1 MASIDDIRAERLK
14 KKQILEERGGEAY
27 AAYTSHE
34 GDSIDI
40 FLQNFDT
47 RVEKEGSIT
56 VAGRVMSIREHGGS
70 LFFDL
75 YDGTG
80 SLQGFLKRD
89 EAEEAFTFFTEVV
102 DRGDFL
108 EVVGKPFITKKGER
122 SVLVSNWKMLTKS
135 LLPIPDEWYGLKD
148 DDERYRK
155 RYLDLLIQED
165 LRELFEKK
173 AKFWFVMRRFMHE
186 QGFLEVETP
195 RLEITTGGAEA
206 RPFKTH
212 HNDFDIDVFLRISV
226 GELWQKRLMAA
237 GFPRTFEIGR
247 VFRNEGTSPEHL
259 QEFTNM
265 EFYAAYMNFDWGKD
279 LIREMYI
286 TLAKEVFGTTKFER
300 KGLVFDL
307 DDEWKDIDYVSTVE
321 EMTGINVLDASEEE
335 MQEKL
340 KELGV
345 EYEGANR
352 ERMTDSL
359 WKYCRK
365 QIAGPVFLVNH
376 PKVIAPLSKV
386 KADDPR
392 LTYTAQAIIAG
403 SELGRMHAEL
413 NDPEDQKERFEQQQ
427 KLLSGGDEE
436 AMMPDWEYV
445 EMLEHG
451 MPPTFGFG
459 VGERLFSTLA
469 GVTIRESQLFP
480 LMRPHKKELSKKE
493 AEKRYRSKK
502 FVVIADPSQGY
513 GVTANA
519 LGQLGISMGG
529 FSKEQLFDTETL
541 KDADGKTHYVDGL
554 YPMTN
559 LAGSQKD
566 MARFV
571 SSCYD
576 ANIQVFDFSDIMR
589 KAHSDEEMI
598 KGYREK
604 KTKDIGYIAVG
615 ALVPAEFE
623 KEFLSTLELFS

>member
-1 MASIDDIRAERLK
+1 MSSIDEIRSERVK
-14 KKQILEERGGEAY
+14 KKKILEERGGEAY

-34 GDSIDI
+34 GDALSI
-40 FLQNFDT
+40 FLEDFDA
-47 RVEKEGSIT
+47 RVEAGAPLT

-80 SLQGFLKRD
+80 SMQAYLKRD
-89 EAEEAFTFFTEVV
+89 DNEELFAFFVEVV
-102 DRGDFL
+102 DRGDFV
-108 EVVGKPFITKKGER
+108 EVTGTPFITKRGER
-122 SVLVSNWKMLTKS
+122 SLLVSSWKMLTKS

-155 RYLDLLIQED
+155 RYLDLLLQEE

-173 AKFWFVMRRFMHE
+173 AKFWFVMRKFLHA
-186 QGFLEVETP
+186 QDFLEVETP

-206 RPFKTH
+206 RPFRTH
-212 HNDFDIDVFLRISV
+212 HNDFNIDVFLRISV

-247 VFRNEGTSPEHL
+247 AFRNEGTSPEHL

-265 EFYAAYMNFDWGKD
+265 EFYAAYMNFDWGKN

-286 TLAKEVFGTTKFER
+286 TIAQEVFGTTKFER
-300 KGLVFDL
+300 KGYTFDL
-307 DDEWKDIDYVSTVE
+307 SDEWKDLDYVSTVE
-321 EMTGINVLDASEEE
+321 EMTGVNVLDATEEE
-335 MQEKL
+335 LETKL

-352 ERMTDSL
+352 ERLTDSL

-365 QIAGPVFLVNH
+365 QIAGPAFLVNH
-376 PKVIAPLSKV
+376 PKLIAPLSKV
-386 KADDPR
+386 NPDDPR
-392 LTYTAQAIIAG
+392 LTYTAQPIIAG
-403 SELGRMHAEL
+403 SEMGRMHAEL
-413 NDPEDQKERFEQQQ
+413 NDPEDQRERFEQQK
-427 KLLSGGDEE
+427 KLLEAGDDE

-469 GVTIRESQLFP
+469 GVTIREAQLFP
-480 LMRPHKKELSKKE
+480 LMKPRAEQLSKKE

-502 FVVIADPSQGY
+502 FVVIADSSQGY

-519 LGQLGISMGG
+519 LGQLGISIGG
-529 FSKEQLFDTETL
+529 FSKEKLFDTETL
-541 KDADGKTHYVDGL
+541 KDADGQTHYVDGL

-559 LAGSQKD
+559 LAGSQED
-566 MARFV
+566 MARFM
-571 SSCYD
+571 SSCYE
-576 ANIQVFDFSDIMR
+576 AGIQAFDFSDIMR
-589 KAHSDEEMI
+589 KAHSDEEML
-598 KGYREK
+598 KGYAEK

-623 KEFLSTLELFS
+623 KEFLSKLELFS